1 MKLPFLR
8 RLPLLRLAGAGLALL
23 LASEAQAL
31 PSYARQTGEDC
42 GACHVGGYGPQ
53 LTPHGQR
60 FKIGGY
66 TDGDKSSVPLSA
78 MLVGTFTHIKQ
89 DLAEPPARHYDTN
102 DNFAFEEGSVFL
114 AGRLADHIG
123 SFTQATY
130 SGIDRSWAWDNLDIR
145 YAQELNAFD
154 KDLTL
159 GLSLNNN
166 PGIQDPWNTLPS
178 WGFPYVGS
186 GLAPESPAAPLLA
199 GGLETQVLG
208 LNAYAFFDQRWYAE
222 LGAYQ
227 SLDRRTLH
235 RLGVPRA
242 DAVDSSGLSP
252 YARLTYSRD
261 LHSQAYSVG
270 LVALHSNIR
279 PEPGAQQDSYTD
291 VGIDGSY
298 QFLGNRRNIF
308 TVNGLALAE
317 KQNLG
322 GTFGLEGASHK
333 DQTLH
338 SYNVNVSYYRDQ
350 TYGATVGFFD
360 VDGSH
365 DTLLYGDNLAGR
377 PNTRGE
383 VFQLDYTPFG
393 KENSWLA
400 PNVNLRL
407 GLQYT
412 LYNRYA
418 GRVNN
423 YDGTDRSASDNNTL
437 MVFLWLSM

>member
-1 MKLPFLR
+1 MNWKRMLSVPMLR
-8 RLPLLRLAGAGLALL
+8 ATAAAAALL
-23 LASEAQAL
+23 LASQAQAL
-31 PSYARQTGEDC
+31 PSYARQTGENC
-42 GACHVGGYGPQ
+42 GACHVGGFGPQ

-66 TDGDKSSVPLSA
+66 TDGDKATVPLSA

-89 DLAEPPARHYDTN
+89 DLDEKPARHYDTN
-102 DNFAFEEGSVFL
+102 DNTAFQEGSVFL

-130 SGIDRSWAWDNLDIR
+130 SGIDRAWAWDNLDIR
-145 YAQELNAFD
+145 YARELNAFD

-166 PGIQDPWNTLPS
+166 PGIQDPWNTLPA
-178 WGFPYVGS
+178 WGFPYIGS
-186 GLAPESPAAPLLA
+186 DLAPGSPAAPLLA
-199 GGLETQVLG
+199 DGLGTKVLG
-208 LNAYAFFDQRWYAE
+208 LNAYAFFNQRWYAE
-222 LGAYQ
+222 LGAYE

-235 RLGVPRA
+235 RVGVARA
-242 DAVDSSGLSP
+242 DVIDTAGLSP

-270 LVALHSNIR
+270 LVAMHSNIR
-279 PEPGAQQDSYTD
+279 PEPGAQQDSYSD
-291 VGIDGSY
+291 FGIDGSY

-308 TVNGLALAE
+308 TVNGLALVE

-322 GTFGLEGASHK
+322 GTFGLEGASNR

-338 SYNVNVSYYRDQ
+338 SYNVNFSYYRDQ
-350 TYGATVGFFD
+350 TYGASVGFFD

-365 DTLLYGDNLAGR
+365 DNLLYADNLAGR

-383 VFQLDYTPFG
+383 VFQIDYTPFG
-393 KENSWLA
+393 KDDSWLA
-400 PNVNLRL
+400 PNANLRV

-418 GRVNN
+418 GRASN
-423 YDGTDRSASDNNTL
+423 YAGTGRSASDNNTL
-437 MVFLWLSM
+437 MVFLWLAM